1 MTVFP
6 GLLSPVAT
14 SVPSIVPTTRESRHS
29 VTTLTVT
36 AETLDSWTLLR
47 VAGEIDLASG
57 AVVRDHVH
65 HAVASGQRRILLD
78 LSDVRFCDSSG
89 VGVLIAARRLLR
101 SCSGELRLVLPSARG
116 NRVGGNSDN
125 SEVHRVF
132 NALGIRRLFDI
143 HPDLLSASGRAGG
156 PVGGSRSGAVRSAQ

>member
-14 SVPSIVPTTRESRHS
+14 SVPSTAPTTRESRHS
-29 VTTLTVT
+29 VSTLTVT
-36 AETLDSWTLLR
+36 AEALDNWTLLR

-57 AVVRDHVH
+57 AVVRDQVH
-65 HAVASGQRRILLD
+65 DAVASGQRHILLD
-78 LSDVRFCDSSG
+78 LTEVRFCDSSG

-101 SCSGELRLVLPSARG
+101 SCSGELRLVLPAARDHRG
-116 NRVGGNSDN
+116 SG
-125 SEVHRVF
+125 EVHRVF

-143 HPDLLSASGRAGG
+143 HPDLVSASG
-156 PVGGSRSGAVRSAQ
+156 PVGSGARSELSFRVAE